1 MAVPAVDAGPRRSR
15 TAQAVA
21 QLVAVAEAAAAG
33 ERLGAKEELRARC
46 GVSVG
51 TFNEAIRVVQAR
63 GLITVRPGPGGGL
76 FAAAQ
81 SPIVRLGNSVL
92 ALDGAQTAVAEAV
105 RIRDALDPLMVED
118 ALWHAAPADVEPM
131 LLQVRRMHEAM
142 TAADPVGFVRA
153 NWDLHAC
160 IAAVS
165 PNAMLRSLYTNL
177 LDLIESHTLT
187 VLPGDQALPDY
198 IEQRYRLHRDLVEAI
213 AARDRDRAMQLIGQH
228 ATSAASHP
236 APIG

>member
-1 MAVPAVDAGPRRSR
+1 MTVPSVVAGPRRSR
-15 TAQAVA
+15 AELAA
-21 QLVAVAEAAAAG
+21 ERLVAIAGAAMPG
-33 ERLGAKEELRARC
+33 DRLGSKDDLRSAC

-81 SPIVRLGNSVL
+81 SPIVRLGNAVL
-92 ALDGAQTAVAEAV
+92 ALDGAAAAAQTSVAEAV

-118 ALWHAAPADVEPM
+118 ALWNASPADIEPM
-131 LLQVRRMHEAM
+131 RVQVGRMHDAM
-142 TAADPVGFVRA
+142 VAADPVGFVRA
-153 NWDLHAC
+153 NWDLHAA

-187 VLPGDQALPDY
+187 VLPGQQPLPEY
-198 IEQRYRLHRDLVEAI
+198 IELRYRLHRDLVDAI
-213 AARDRDRAMQLIGQH
+213 AARDRAQALVLISQH
-228 ATSAASHP
+228 VTSA
-236 APIG
+236 G